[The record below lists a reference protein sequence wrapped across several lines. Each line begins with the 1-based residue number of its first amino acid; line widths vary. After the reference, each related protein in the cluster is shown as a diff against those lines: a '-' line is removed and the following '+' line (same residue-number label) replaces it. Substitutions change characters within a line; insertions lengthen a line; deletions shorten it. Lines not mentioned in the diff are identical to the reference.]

1 METFKYIF
9 VCLAASI
16 LAVSC
21 TKTEEPTGGGNNE
34 IRFATADEN
43 IWTRGMPVTSNADI
57 PDMGVFGYY
66 TGNGTTNNWA
76 AHGATAQPG
85 FMNNVQ
91 INHTGGIWSYNDPV
105 NWPQAADANVSFFAY
120 SPYATAANGIT
131 MNASTGIPSITYTVP
146 TNCSDQPDLMVS
158 ALLKD
163 RNRINNGSSPVN
175 FQLGHALTCIGFKA
189 SGNGEQITKITAKGV
204 KTSGVLTVAE
214 DGTPSWNTSA
224 SGSGNFEATV
234 DDGVYLG
241 ALAQLVNTGGGYL
254 MMIPQTL
261 GTEAMITVELNSGRS
276 FDFDLSGI
284 TWQAGKFINYNL
296 SITPEAALLL
306 TPEKIVLP
314 AAGGF
319 SQFEVIVENG
329 SALDWTIGIDNSG
342 FMICDNLTDI
352 RNWASGATAAADVRN
367 TDNSTPGQQFTGTG
381 TKTLY
386 VWKPTANTSTTAE
399 VTGTISNVIDPTGV
413 SIEVVQLPDYAM
425 AAVRDNGYMFG
436 EYVGAFWR
444 ADQRGE
450 RIIRIPVTSAERA
463 GDWDVSVYWL
473 GSGWSAGDIVFST
486 EDSDDAGVTF
496 HAPNEHPADMIADD
510 ASYRLSDYYTSASGT
525 AVAGDGNYIQFR
537 IGLSTI
543 FSPTTNMPARY
554 ALVMLRYSSY
564 KKLHAIFIRQGGD
577 PDYVM
582 APGDRVDVT
591 ARNSAVRFSP
601 YNLTDAEL
609 NDTDAFVVDAGPAS
623 VYGHPEFVDYPS
635 QAGAFYQWGNSPNP
649 LAYHPIKPVTP
660 FAPTPPY
667 WFAPLTGV
675 YWDNTVRA
683 QQESCPSGYH
693 RPSDGIVGYP
703 AMNTT
708 ENGVASSEI
717 RQSLYAYPTLD
728 NSAGTANFRWGFY
741 ADGYFDRRDHRNPL
755 VPSSGSARNTMS
767 PNTAVSW
774 DSKDVAYIGTL
785 AFNPASG
792 SSHENASL
800 FIPAAGSRIADDGE
814 HIEGGAAGSLL
825 SSSAPNTTEMWY
837 YVGSEGLSY
846 QLNSTRAH
854 GLSLRC
860 VKNN

>member
-175 FQLGHALTCIGFKA
+175 FEMRHALTCIGFKA
-189 SGNGEQITKITAKGV
+189 SGNGERITKITAKGV
-204 KTSGVLTVAE
+204 KISGVLTVAE
-214 DGTPSWNTSA
+214 DGTPSWDTSA
-224 SGSGNFEATV
+224 AGSGNFEATV
-234 DDGVYLG
+234 DDGIYLG

-261 GTEAMITVELNSGRS
+261 GTGAMITVELNSGRS

-284 TWQAGKFINYNL
+284 TWTAGKFINYNL

-352 RNWASGATAAADVRN
+352 RNWASGTTAAADVRN

-386 VWKPTANTSTTAE
+386 IWKPTANTSTTAE
-399 VTGTISNVIDPTGV
+399 ITGTISNVIDPTGV
-413 SIEVVQLPDYAM
+413 SINVIQLPNYAM
-425 AAVRDNGYMFG
+425 ATVRDNGYMSG
-436 EYVGAFWR
+436 EYIGAFWK
-444 ADQRGE
+444 ANQRGE
-450 RIIRIPVTSAERA
+450 RIIRIPVTNAARA
-463 GDWDVSVYWL
+463 GEWDASVYWL
-473 GSGWSAGDIVFST
+473 GSGGAWNAGDIVFST
-486 EDSDDAGVTF
+486 EDSDDTGVTF
-496 HAPNEHPADMIADD
+496 RASDEAPADMITND
-510 ASYRLSDYYTSASGT
+510 ASYRLSGYYSSASGT
-525 AVAGDGNYIQFR
+525 AVSGDGNYIQFR
-537 IGLSTI
+537 IGLSTLYTPMSI
-543 FSPTTNMPARY
+543 RPARY
-554 ALVMLRYSSY
+554 ALVVLRYGTPRKY
-564 KKLHAIFIRQGGD
+564 HAIFIRQGED

-582 APGDRVDVT
+582 APGDNMPRE
-591 ARNSAVRFSP
+591 AAARFSP

-667 WFAPLTGV
+667 WYAPLTGV

-693 RPSDGIVGYP
+693 RPSDGITNW
-703 AMNTT
+703 AAANATT
-708 ENGVASSEI
+708 TGIESSEI
-717 RQSLYAYPTLD
+717 RQSLYSNPTLG
-728 NSAGTANFRWGFY
+728 NSFSATNFKWGFY
-741 ADGYFDRRDHRNPL
+741 ADGYFDRRDHSNPL
-755 VPSSGSARNTMS
+755 VTSSKAGQNTMS
-767 PNTAVSW
+767 PNTAVNW
-774 DSKDVAYIGTL
+774 DSKNVAFIGNL
-785 AFNPASG
+785 IFNPIAG

-800 FIPAAGSRIADDGE
+800 FIPAAGSRITDDGE
-814 HIEGGAAGSLL
+814 HIEGGDAVIFL
-825 SSSAPNTTEMWY
+825 SSSAPNTTDMWY
-837 YVGSEGLSY
+837 YVGTEINSY
-846 QLNSTRAH
+846 QLNSGRGH